1 MLAFE
6 RTLKYH
12 LVSYRITSNIKAAYV
27 RASAVDAE
35 VAVEFS
41 AAATRSRRAPTAEEA
56 VHLVD
61 EHLERAVAILDA
73 VGPRESVRGGQ
84 DAVGVDA
91 RLAVQAVPHDR
102 RQIEQHRLRTR
113 ASPQYG

>member
-1 MLAFE
+1 M
-6 RTLKYH
+6 RSLKGYYG
-12 LVSYRITSNIKAAYV
+12 VINNNNDNNNNNIPAPEDAP
-27 RASAVDAE
+27 RA
-35 VAVEFS
+35 AVES
-41 AAATRSRRAPTAEEA
+41 PAAALAARRAPTAEEA

-91 RLAVQAVPHDR
+91 RLAVQAMPHDR
-102 RQIEQHRLRTR
+102 RQIEQHRLRTH